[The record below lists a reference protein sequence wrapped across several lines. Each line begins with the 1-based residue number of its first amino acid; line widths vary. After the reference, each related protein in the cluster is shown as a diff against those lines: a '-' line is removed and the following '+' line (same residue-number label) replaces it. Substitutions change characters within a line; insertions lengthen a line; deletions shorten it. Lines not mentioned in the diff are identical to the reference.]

1 MLTNLH
7 VRNLALIDEA
17 DINFKDGLNI
27 LTGETGAGKSIILG
41 SINIALGGKTSADL
55 IRKDAEYA
63 LTELSFYIEND
74 SVRKQLT
81 DLGIEELEDGE
92 LVISRKITP
101 SRSQIKVNGQTFTQ
115 GQVKAAAS
123 LLIDIHGQHD
133 NQLLLKESHHIEI
146 LDEYAKAELQDTKQ
160 KLKEVYA
167 EYSSIQKQLSELN
180 IDEEQKNRE
189 ISFLEFEIQEILSA
203 KLSCGE
209 DVQLE
214 TAFRKMS
221 HVQKIMEEMSVVD
234 QKIVSGSESV
244 CDMFGTA
251 LRALNSAAAY
261 DEDLQELSGT
271 MADVES
277 LLSDI
282 SRMITDYIDNCSFNE
297 EEYIN
302 IQQRLDL
309 INSLKLKYG
318 KTIEEIKAYSEKK
331 QQRLEQLQSHD
342 KLIEELKS
350 KSSQKEKE
358 LSALCGKL
366 SDMRK
371 DAADR
376 LCSSIRAALLDLNFN
391 DVRFDA
397 HFESTDT
404 FSSNGTDLMYFVIAA
419 NLGEVL
425 RPLSKVASG
434 GELSRIMLAIRT
446 VTANQDDIETLIFD
460 EIDAGI
466 SGRTAQ
472 MVGEKLSI
480 LAHSRQIIC
489 ITHLPQIASMADNHF
504 MIEKSVENNVTK
516 TSIYELSDEQS
527 IEELARLLGGSSI
540 TEAVKANAQEMRQLA
555 LNYKNKS

>member
-146 LDEYAKAELQDTKQ
+146 LDEYAKAELYDTKQ

-180 IDEEQKNRE
+180 IDEDQRNRE

-234 QKIVSGSESV
+234 QQIVSGSESV

-371 DAADR
+371 AAADR
-376 LCSSIRAALLDLNFN
+376 LCSSIREALLDLNFN

-419 NLGEVL
+419 NPGEAL

>member
-63 LTELSFYIEND
+63 LTELSFYIETD

-419 NLGEVL
+419 NPGEVL

>member
-17 DINFKDGLNI
+17 DINFNNGLNI

-63 LTELSFYIEND
+63 LTELTFYIEND

-81 DLGIEELEDGE
+81 DLGIEELDDGE
-92 LVISRKITP
+92 LVISRKIT
-101 SRSQIKVNGQTFTQ
+101 STRSQIKVNGQSFTQ
-115 GQVKAAAS
+115 GQVKTIAS

-146 LDEYAKAELQDTKQ
+146 LDEYAKAELAEVKEQ
-160 KLKEVYA
+160 LKKAYT
-167 EYSSIQKQLSELN
+167 EYSTLQKQLSELN
-180 IDEEQKNRE
+180 IDEEQRNRE

-203 KLSCGE
+203 KLTDGE
-209 DVQLE
+209 DVSLE

-221 HVQKIMEEMSVVD
+221 HVQKIMEEMSIVD
-234 QKIVSGSESV
+234 QQVVSGSENV

-251 LRALNSAAAY
+251 LRALNSAAVY
-261 DEDLQELSGT
+261 DEELQGLSET
-271 MADVES
+271 MTDVES

-282 SRMITDYIDNCSFNE
+282 SRMITDYIDNCSFDE

-318 KTIEEIKAYSEKK
+318 KSIKDINAYLEAK
-331 QQRLEQLQSHD
+331 QERLYKLQSHD
-342 KLIEELKS
+342 TLIASLKDKLS
-350 KSSQKEKE
+350 VKEKE
-358 LSALCGKL
+358 LFGLCKKL
-366 SDMRK
+366 SDLRK
-371 DAADR
+371 LAADK
-376 LCSSIRAALLDLNFN
+376 LCSSIRESLLELNFN
-391 DVRFDA
+391 DVRFEA
-397 HFESTDT
+397 HFENTDA
-404 FSSNGTDLMYFVIAA
+404 FSANGTDIMYFEIAA
-419 NLGEVL
+419 NPGEEL
-425 RPLSKVASG
+425 KPLSKVASG

-480 LAHSRQIIC
+480 LSRSRQIIC

-504 MIEKSVENNVTK
+504 MIEKSVENNI
-516 TSIYELSDEQS
+516 TSTAIYELSEEQS

-540 TEAVKANAQEMRQLA
+540 TEAVRANANEMRQLA
-555 LNYKNKS
+555 INYKNKS

>member
-17 DINFKDGLNI
+17 DINFNDGLNI

-115 GQVKAAAS
+115 GQVKAIAS

-203 KLSCGE
+203 KLSGGE

-214 TAFRKMS
+214 AAFRKMS

-234 QKIVSGSESV
+234 QQIISGSENV

-261 DEDLQELSGT
+261 DEDLQELSDT

-318 KTIEEIKAYSEKK
+318 KTIDEIKAYSEKK

-342 KLIEELKS
+342 TLIEELKN

-358 LSALCGKL
+358 LSALCKKL

-371 DAADR
+371 AAADR
-376 LCSSIRAALLDLNFN
+376 LCSSIRAALLELNFN
-391 DVRFDA
+391 DVRFEA

-404 FSSNGTDLMYFVIAA
+404 FSANGTDLMYFVIAA
-419 NLGEVL
+419 NPGEAL

-480 LAHSRQIIC
+480 LARSRQIIC